1 MIMENIA
8 DWIEHLKHPL
18 VLAGFGL
25 LVLSVL
31 LKPMFSNSHTK
42 LSGRATERLMSKAI
56 ILVFVLALLL
66 IIAGFVLSLKPD
78 TPATEITQQ
87 PVTTT
92 QNVSGTG
99 AAAINA
105 GGDVMINKGNGVLS
119 SEKKQTTPASDK
131 KPQSPSAA
139 KQTVTGDNATA
150 INAGGD
156 VHVNESK

>member
-1 MIMENIA
+1 MENIA

-25 LVLSVL
+25 LILSVL
-31 LKPMFSNSHTK
+31 LKPIFSNSHHK

-56 ILVFVLALLL
+56 NLVFVLALLV

-78 TPATEITQQ
+78 SPATETTQQ
-87 PVTTT
+87 PATI
-92 QNVSGTG
+92 QNVSGKNTT
-99 AAAINA
+99 AIHA
-105 GGDVMINKGNGVLS
+105 GGDVMMNKGDGVLS
-119 SEKKQTTPASDK
+119 REKKQTNPAPNK
-131 KPQSPSAA
+131 KPPSPSAVN
-139 KQTVTGDNATA
+139 QTVTGDHATA